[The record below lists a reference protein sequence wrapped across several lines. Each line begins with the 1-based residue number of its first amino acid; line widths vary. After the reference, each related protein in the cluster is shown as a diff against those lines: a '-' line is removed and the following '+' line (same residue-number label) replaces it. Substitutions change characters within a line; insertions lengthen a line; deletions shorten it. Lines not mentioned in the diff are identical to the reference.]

1 MGSERI
7 GKRVAALAAELAD
20 LLNEPFDALST
31 AERLALAARWETFVR
46 SQAVVGHRLVAS
58 LDGAP
63 VAELGESSVA
73 NALAVALRISKNEA
87 SRRVQ
92 EAHDLAPRRAMTG
105 QALNPVLSHTAAAQ
119 AGGKIGGEHV
129 RIIRRFFDHLPS
141 FVTFD
146 QREAADAQL
155 AEIACGH
162 TPEELRVAAQRLAIL
177 LDQDGDLT
185 DQDRARRRYLI
196 LGRQQVDG
204 MSELRGRLDPQ
215 GRATIEAVFA
225 KLAAPGMCN
234 PGDESPCVDGEPP
247 ADAVASDTRSTGQRN
262 HDAVLAMGRILL
274 ASGALGSHKGL
285 PVTLVISTTLQDL
298 ESGKGHAVT
307 GGGSLLPMS
316 EVVRQAMAA
325 HPYLAVFDKCTDEP
339 LFLGRAKR
347 KASKAQRIM
356 LYAKDRGC
364 TRPGCT
370 APAYHSEAHHAV
382 ADWTDG
388 GQTNI
393 TDLTLACGPD
403 NRRVKRGGWTTRKRK
418 DGRTEWIPPPQLDT
432 GQARVN
438 NYHHPE
444 RYLIADEDE
453 PDRIDDG

>member
-1 MGSERI
+1 MNSERI
-7 GKRVAALAAELAD
+7 AKRVAAMAAELAD
-20 LLNEPFDALST
+20 LVAEPFDALST
-31 AERLALAARWETFVR
+31 AERLALAGQWETFVR
-46 SQAVVGHRLVAS
+46 SQAVVGHRLVAG
-58 LDGAP
+58 LADAP

-87 SRRVQ
+87 GRRVR

-105 QALNPVLSHTAAAQ
+105 EALDPVMSHTAAAE
-119 AGGKIGGEHV
+119 AGGTIGGEHV
-129 RIIRRFFDHLPS
+129 RIIRHFFDRLPS

-146 QREAADAQL
+146 EREAAEAQL

-196 LGRQQVDG
+196 LGRQQSDG

-215 GRATIEAVFA
+215 ARATIEAAFA

-234 PGDESPCVDGEPP
+234 PGDESPCVDGEPS
-247 ADAVASDTRSTGQRN
+247 ADTASDARSTGQRN
-262 HDAVLAMGRILL
+262 HDALLAMGRTLL
-274 ASGALGSHKGL
+274 ASGAIGSHKGL

-316 EVVRQAMAA
+316 EVIRQATAA

-339 LFLGRAKR
+339 LFLGRAR
-347 KASKAQRIM
+347 RRASKAQRIM

-388 GQTNI
+388 GETNI
-393 TDLTLACGPD
+393 TDLTFACGPD

-418 DGRTEWIPPPQLDT
+418 DGRTEWVPPPQLDT

-444 RYLIADEDE
+444 RYLIADDGE